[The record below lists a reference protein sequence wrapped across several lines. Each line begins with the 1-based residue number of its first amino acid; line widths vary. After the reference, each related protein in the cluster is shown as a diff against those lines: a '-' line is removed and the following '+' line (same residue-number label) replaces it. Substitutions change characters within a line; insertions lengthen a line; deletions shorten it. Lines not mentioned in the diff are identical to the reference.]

1 MALINC
7 PECGQQMSDTLKNC
21 PHCGYKL
28 PRAGK
33 ENSRN
38 LKTLGYSLI
47 ILGLVCLVL
56 NAIAC
61 CFLYKESQAGIE
73 FLGFVGIGSI
83 CLITVGCYFTKY
95 KKYAALAFI
104 LSNIITMC
112 LWCVAMLMG
121 FWQCSSLFDRYLSDG
136 SNIDLQNFLSLTT
149 CALDYRYG
157 YVYNILMY
165 WGISSVV
172 IALVLLFFSHLQDK
186 MQRIVAGIVCVSATA
201 AIIGWGFVIK
211 DDHDKLDSRRY
222 SKYEEL
228 KKLYPDQVNTS
239 SSDSSDNA
247 STDKTEDTSFVGIY
261 VFTQPKNHRDYKTL
275 TITVK
280 EDKTVEAVSKGKDE
294 KKFYGSWYKSG
305 GYDNEP
311 VQIRFSFNDTQVYV
325 PRYGNHGGGYADEL
339 VVYTD
344 WADYLDISRSVLSD
358 GYLYEDSQD
367 ADAKNPEKRVKLNKI
382 K

>member
-61 CFLYKESQAGIE
+61 CFLYKESQVGIE
-73 FLGFVGIGSI
+73 FLGIVGIGSV

-95 KKYAALAFI
+95 KKYAAFAFI

-121 FWQCSSLFDRYLSDG
+121 FWQCSSLFDKFVG
-136 SNIDLQNFLSLTT
+136 SNIDLQSFRNFTSSV
-149 CALDYRYG
+149 LDYRNG
-157 YVYNILMY
+157 HVYNVLLI
-165 WGISSVV
+165 WGIFSAVMA
-172 IALVLLFFSHLQDK
+172 IVLLFFSQLQDK

-211 DDHDKLDSRRY
+211 DDHEKLESRKDA
-222 SKYEEL
+222 KYEEL
-228 KKLYPDQVNTS
+228 KKMYPDQVNTS
-239 SSDSSDNA
+239 SSDSSDNYSA
-247 STDKTEDTSFVGIY
+247 DKSEDTSFLGTY
-261 VFTQPKNHRDYKTL
+261 VFTQPKNHRNYKTL

-294 KKFYGSWYKSG
+294 KRFYGSWYKSG

-325 PRYGNHGGGYADEL
+325 PRYGDYGGGYADVL

-344 WADYLDISRSVLSD
+344 WADYIDISSGVLSE
-358 GYLYEDSQD
+358 GYLYEDWQD